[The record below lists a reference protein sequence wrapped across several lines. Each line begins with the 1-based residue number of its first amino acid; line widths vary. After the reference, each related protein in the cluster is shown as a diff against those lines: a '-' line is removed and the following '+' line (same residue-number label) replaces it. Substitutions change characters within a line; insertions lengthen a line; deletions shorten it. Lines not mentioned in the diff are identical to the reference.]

1 MLLFVVIITISW
13 VDNEKVVKAR
23 DERVIGEKLTMGD
36 ARKER
41 RRMKE
46 NTLIWFR
53 ENNYNEIETSAVLT
67 GMVTRLYSSQVISEG
82 RVFEVM
88 NVPKYVPTR

>member
-1 MLLFVVIITISW
+1 MSSILLFVVIITISW
-13 VDNEKVVKAR
+13 VGNEEVVKAR

-41 RRMKE
+41 SKMKE

-53 ENNYNEIETSAVLT
+53 ENNYNEIKMSDRYGNKTL
-67 GMVTRLYSSQVISEG
+67 Q
-82 RVFEVM
+82 
-88 NVPKYVPTR
+88 

>member
-1 MLLFVVIITISW
+1 
-13 VDNEKVVKAR
+13 
-23 DERVIGEKLTMGD
+23 MGD